1 VYSTTFANGAVTA
14 AFARA
19 FGEMARRGAGQ
30 SEAQLSTTGYPL
42 TDEGPHVT
50 MVCRPTWGVGAHCGS
65 FVWSGTEPSEGGI
78 IQQFSL
84 RGFATA
90 FDNPANPSDTFRTD
104 TAAFLNPGGRNQHF
118 LIAPPEGVSQAGFAS
133 NVRAFGN
140 QYGAE
145 GGVAVPG
152 YRIFVG
158 PNSNSA
164 AAYPLLRSGGAL
176 PSVWNAPAMR
186 YWERRP

>member
-1 VYSTTFANGAVTA
+1 VTA

-158 PNSNSA
+158 C
-164 AAYPLLRSGGAL
+164 GFT
-176 PSVWNAPAMR
+176 
-186 YWERRP
+186 E